1 MNRRYFLQLATAGA
15 AGATMPWLA
24 QAQSGH
30 WPATA
35 IKLIVPF
42 PPGGGTD
49 TVSRLVAEKLTT
61 SKKWQMIV
69 DNRPGAAG
77 NIGLDQA
84 AKAKPDGYT
93 LAMAQTSNMAI
104 NPALYPKMLFDPLKD
119 LKPIVQ
125 VCAQPVI
132 LVVRKESPF
141 KTLAEFIAAA
151 KKAPGKYTMAQAGM
165 GTVGHLAG
173 EMLTRAAGIEV
184 MQVPY
189 KGAGPGMNDLMGG
202 QVDTYF
208 GSAASVMPQLQAG
221 SIRGL
226 ATTSAKRLG
235 ALPDLPTVAEQG
247 FPDFEATTWLGLVGP
262 DGLPDDIVK
271 QVNAAVVDVMA
282 SKDVRDRLQA
292 EGNEPNAGT
301 PQAFAA
307 LIRSEHD
314 KWGKLIREANIKIS

>member
-1 MNRRYFLQLATAGA
+1 
-15 AGATMPWLA
+15 MPWAA
-24 QAQSGH
+24 QAQSNN
-30 WPATA
+30 WPTTV
-35 IKLIVPF
+35 IRLIVPF

-49 TVSRLVAEKLTT
+49 TVSRLVAEKLTL
-61 SKKWQMIV
+61 SKKWQLIV

-77 NIGLDQA
+77 NIGLDQT
-84 AKAKPDGYT
+84 AKSKPDGYT

-119 LKPIVQ
+119 LEPIVQ

-141 KTLAEFIAAA
+141 KTLADFIAAA
-151 KKAPGKYTMAQAGM
+151 KKEPGKYTMAQAGM

-173 EMLTRAAGIEV
+173 EMLTREAGIDV

-208 GSAASVMPQLQAG
+208 GSAASVMSQLEAG
-221 SIRGL
+221 AVRGL
-226 ATTSAKRLG
+226 ATTSAKRLV

-247 FPDFEATTWLGLVGP
+247 YKDFEATTWLGLVGP
-262 DGLPDDIVK
+262 DELPDDIVK
-271 QVNAAVVDVMA
+271 QVNAAVVEIMS
-282 SKDVRDRLQA
+282 SKEVQKRLEA
-292 EGNEPNAGT
+292 DGNEPNAGT
-301 PQAFAA
+301 PEAFAT
-307 LIRSEHD
+307 LIRNEHD